1 MIKRGGVTERG
12 GDTASLAGGKRV
24 LRKSLRGL
32 SRIALTY
39 LAFLGFI
46 ACAGYY
52 VLIFDWHIS
61 ATATALHIALMI
73 VAIAAL
79 IGIYGIAE
87 KLRSA

>member
-1 MIKRGGVTERG
+1 M
-12 GDTASLAGGKRV
+12 
-24 LRKSLRGL
+24 LRKSLRWL
-32 SRIALTY
+32 LRIALTY
-39 LAFLGFI
+39 LAFLGFV

-61 ATATALHIALMI
+61 ATAIALHIALMI
-73 VAIAAL
+73 VAIAIL

>member
-1 MIKRGGVTERG
+1 MTESG
-12 GDTASLAGGKRV
+12 GDTASLAGGKQV
-24 LRKSLRGL
+24 LRKSLRWL
-32 SRIALTY
+32 LRIALTY
-39 LAFLGFI
+39 LAFLGFV

-61 ATATALHIALMI
+61 ATVIALHIVLII

-79 IGIYGIAE
+79 ISIYGIAE